1 MRAKLVLILIFVA
14 FFTLQGCAGVRTTS
28 RNKSLIPLQKADLEA
43 VLAENEGLEV
53 TWEDAKDVRDFYRGG
68 VQQKGKA
75 ENRFQGKVY
84 QEALKFYQSSNDF
97 FSKLFLYIRGDCAEY
112 PLFEG
117 TYILFFP
124 DLLVADNYLKMGMI
138 ERALGHKEEAQSC
151 WKRSSSFVQKSLQ
164 SERTEW
170 GLSLERKVSNS
181 LESKE

>member
-14 FFTLQGCAGVRTTS
+14 FFTLQGCAGVCPTS
-28 RNKSLIPLQKADLEA
+28 RNRSLIPLQKADLEA

-53 TWEDAKDVRDFYRGG
+53 TWGDAKDVRDFYRGG
-68 VQQKGKA
+68 VQQKAKA
-75 ENRFQGKVY
+75 EKRFQEKVY

-138 ERALGHKEEAQSC
+138 ERALGHEEEAQSC